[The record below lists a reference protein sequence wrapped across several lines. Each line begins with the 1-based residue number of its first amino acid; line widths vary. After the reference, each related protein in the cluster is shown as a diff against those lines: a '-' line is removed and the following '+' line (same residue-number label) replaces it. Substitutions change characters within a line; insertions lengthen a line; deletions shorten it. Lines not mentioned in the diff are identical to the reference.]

1 MPDLRPMLRVSLE
14 WRVAVWTHR
23 ATTEP
28 GTITTIRMADA
39 IEEIASYQPEAEP
52 GVVTPA
58 GVWEVLVTFD
68 DADQALGAAYGWRAF
83 VLIDRPRDAP
93 DEFRVV
99 TGVEVPREIASETP

>member
-1 MPDLRPMLRVSLE
+1 MPDLRPELRVSLE

-28 GTITTIRMADA
+28 GIVTTIRMADA
-39 IEEIASYQPEAEP
+39 VEEIASYQPEAAD

-58 GVWEVLVTFD
+58 SVWQVLVMYD

-99 TGVEVPREIASETP
+99 TGVEVPREIGAETP

>member
-1 MPDLRPMLRVSLE
+1 MPDLRLVLRVSLE

-39 IEEIASYQPEAEP
+39 VEEMAGYQPEADA

-68 DADQALGAAYGWRAF
+68 DADQALGSAFGWRAF
-83 VLIDRPRDAP
+83 VLIDRPHDPP

-99 TGVEVPREIASETP
+99 TGISVPAEIGPETP

>member
-39 IEEIASYQPEAEP
+39 VEEIAGYQPEAEP

-83 VLIDRPRDAP
+83 VLIDRPREVP

-99 TGVEVPREIASETP
+99 TGVEVPREIAPETP

>member
-1 MPDLRPMLRVSLE
+1 MPDLRPVLTVSLE

-23 ATTEP
+23 ATAEP

-39 IEEIASYQPEAEP
+39 VEEMARYQPEADA

-58 GVWEVLVTFD
+58 QVWEVLVTFD

-83 VLIDRPRDAP
+83 VLIDRPRDP
-93 DEFRVV
+93 PEEFRVV
-99 TGVEVPREIASETP
+99 TGIQIGPETGAETP

>member
-1 MPDLRPMLRVSLE
+1 MPDLRPVLRVSLE

-39 IEEIASYQPEAEP
+39 VEEMAGYQPEADA

-68 DADQALGAAYGWRAF
+68 DADQALGSAFGWRAF
-83 VLIDRPRDAP
+83 VLIDRPRDPP

-99 TGVEVPREIASETP
+99 TGISVPAEIGPETP

>member
-1 MPDLRPMLRVSLE
+1 MPDLRPELRVSLE

-23 ATTEP
+23 ATAQP
-28 GTITTIRMADA
+28 GTLTTIRMADA
-39 IEEIASYQPEAEP
+39 VEEIASYQPEAAA

-58 GVWEVLVTFD
+58 GVWQVLVTFD